1 MNTKESQSLERM
13 LQYAVLV
20 SWTDL
25 MRGAQTGLIH
35 IEYGF
40 AGGTLDYLKFLS
52 SISRGHWLLAL
63 EYWTSPSKS
72 HSIGVHFDNGY
83 ESETLKHIL
92 DSVMQH
98 QNEFSLPVDFGRQGL
113 LQVATPTQQE
123 SVVAS
128 AFWSTRLST
137 ASALTR
143 TCASLNPVRG
153 PPATSGSSRDESA
166 FCSGDFDGREH
177 ANNKE
182 FFVITTAGPS
192 GCPPGHLLFRSR

>member
-13 LQYAVLV
+13 LQCAVFV

-40 AGGTLDYLKFLS
+40 AASGTLDYLKFLS
-52 SISRGHWLLAL
+52 SISRGHWLLVV

-98 QNEFSLPVDFGRQGL
+98 QTEFSLPVDFGRQGL

-128 AFWSTRLST
+128 ALVNETLHRLG
-137 ASALTR
+137 
-143 TCASLNPVRG
+143 SLAELA
-153 PPATSGSSRDESA
+153 PA
-166 FCSGDFDGREH
+166 
-177 ANNKE
+177 
-182 FFVITTAGPS
+182 
-192 GCPPGHLLFRSR
+192 